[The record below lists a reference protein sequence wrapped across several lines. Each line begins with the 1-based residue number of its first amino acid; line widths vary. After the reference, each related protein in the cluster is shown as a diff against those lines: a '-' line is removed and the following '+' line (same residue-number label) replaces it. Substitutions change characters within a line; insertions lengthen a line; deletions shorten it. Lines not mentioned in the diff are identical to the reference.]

1 MDRRSDGAGLRAAWR
16 ALAGG
21 DQIEGWRTISVASQ
35 ATCRIVA
42 GRRFPENEESLLVG
56 FSTAVVP
63 PTDQL
68 PRGRGFH
75 VSRADVTATGLQ
87 GSWIAVSRQATGSLD
102 LFELMAEDLV
112 ASVSMQQRGDEQR
125 ALQFVLA
132 RIRAWQDFMQREG
145 DGVLSA
151 DAELGLVGELHVLS
165 QVLDSASDRYAA
177 VDAWRGPVG
186 GLQDFVIGQG
196 AIEVKATV
204 APAGF
209 PARIGSLMQLD
220 DSLLRPLFLAGVR
233 LALAADGCTLPESI
247 ATIKETLKDEDV
259 ARRHF
264 ETRLLHA
271 GYLESAQG
279 HYVRRF
285 IVDEVITL
293 RVSGTTPRL
302 TRANVPAAVVDAQYE
317 LDLSQIIGGR
327 IALADALAELG
338 GR

>member
-1 MDRRSDGAGLRAAWR
+1 MDPRSEGARLRAAWR

-21 DQIEGWRTISVASQ
+21 DQTEGWRTISVASPG
-35 ATCRIVA
+35 TCRIFA
-42 GRRFPENEESLLVG
+42 GRRFPENEESLLIG

-87 GSWIAVSRQATGSLD
+87 GSWIAVSRMATGSLD

-112 ASVSMQQRGDEQR
+112 GSVSAQQGRDEQR

-145 DGVLSA
+145 EGVLSA
-151 DAELGLVGELHVLS
+151 EAELGLMGELQILS
-165 QVLDSASDRYAA
+165 QVLDAASDLYAA
-177 VDAWRGPVG
+177 VDAWKGPLG
-186 GLQDFVIGQG
+186 GLQDFAIGQG
-196 AIEVKATV
+196 AMEVKATV
-204 APAGF
+204 APVGF

-220 DSLLRPLFLAGVR
+220 DSLLRPLFLVGVR
-233 LALAADGCTLPESI
+233 LAVAAGGRTLPESI
-247 ATIKETLKDEDV
+247 AAIKEALKDEQLTL
-259 ARRHF
+259 RLF

-271 GYLESAQG
+271 GYLESAKE

-285 IVDEVITL
+285 SVGEVIVL
-293 RVSGTTPRL
+293 RIAETTPRL
-302 TRANVPAAVVDAQYE
+302 TRANVPAAVSEAQYE
-317 LDLSQIIGGR
+317 LDLSLISEGR
-327 IALADALAELG
+327 TTLTDTLAELG

>member
-1 MDRRSDGAGLRAAWR
+1 MDRQSEGAGLRAAWR

-21 DQIEGWRTISVASQ
+21 HQAEGWRTISVASQ
-35 ATCRIVA
+35 RSCRIVA
-42 GRRFPENEESLLVG
+42 GRSFPENEESLLVG

-63 PTDQL
+63 STDQL

-87 GSWIAVSRQATGSLD
+87 GSWIAVSRKATGSLD

-112 ASVSMQQRGDEQR
+112 QSVSAQQGHDEQR

-151 DAELGLVGELHVLS
+151 EAEIGLIGELHVLS
-165 QVLDSASDRYAA
+165 QVLDTASDLYAA
-177 VDAWRGPVG
+177 VDAWKGPIG
-186 GLQDFVIGQG
+186 GLQDFAIDQG
-196 AIEVKATV
+196 AMEVKSTV
-204 APAGF
+204 APVGF

-220 DSLLRPLFLAGVR
+220 DSLLRPLFLVGVR
-233 LALAADGCTLPESI
+233 LALAAGGRTLPESI
-247 ATIKETLKDEDV
+247 TAIKEALKGEEV
-259 ARRHF
+259 ALRLF

-279 HYVRRF
+279 HYLRRF
-285 IVDEVITL
+285 SVDKVIAL
-293 RVSGTTPRL
+293 RISETTPRL
-302 TRANVPAAVVDAQYE
+302 TRANVPAAVSDAQYE
-317 LDLSQIIGGR
+317 LDLSLISEGR
-327 IALADALAELG
+327 TTLTDALAELG

>member
-1 MDRRSDGAGLRAAWR
+1 MDPRSEGAGLRAAWR

-21 DQIEGWRTISVASQ
+21 DQIEGWRTISIASPG
-35 ATCRIVA
+35 TCRIVA

-68 PRGRGFH
+68 PRGHGFH

-87 GSWIAVSRQATGSLD
+87 GSWISVSRNATGSLD
-102 LFELMAEDLV
+102 LFALMAEDLV
-112 ASVSMQQRGDEQR
+112 ASVSAQQRRDEQR

-132 RIRAWQDFMQREG
+132 RVRAWQDFMQREG
-145 DGVLSA
+145 DGVLGA
-151 DAELGLVGELHVLS
+151 EAELGLMGELHVLS
-165 QVLDSASDRYAA
+165 QVLDAAGDLYAA
-177 VDAWRGPVG
+177 VDAWKGPVG
-186 GLQDFVIGQG
+186 GLQDFLIGHG

-204 APAGF
+204 APVGF

-220 DSLLRPLFLAGVR
+220 DSLVRPLFLVGVR
-233 LALAADGCTLPESI
+233 LALATGGRTLPQ
-247 ATIKETLKDEDV
+247 AVAGLKEALNDEEP
-259 ARRHF
+259 ALRLF

-271 GYLESAQG
+271 GYLESAKG

-285 IVDEVITL
+285 GIDELIVL
-293 RVSGTTPRL
+293 RVSEATPRL
-302 TRANVPAAVVDAQYE
+302 TRANVPIAVSDAQYE
-317 LDLSQIIGGR
+317 LDLGLISGGR
-327 IALADALAELG
+327 TTLMDALAELG

>member
-1 MDRRSDGAGLRAAWR
+1 MDPRSEGAGLRAAWR

-21 DQIEGWRTISVASQ
+21 DQTEGWRSISVASPG
-35 ATCRIVA
+35 TCRVVA
-42 GRRFPENEESLLVG
+42 GRRFPENEESLLIG
-56 FSTAVVP
+56 FSTVVVP

-87 GSWIAVSRQATGSLD
+87 GSWIAVSRKATGSLD
-102 LFELMAEDLV
+102 LFGLMAEDLV
-112 ASVSMQQRGDEQR
+112 ASVSAQQGRDEQR

-151 DAELGLVGELHVLS
+151 EAEVGLIGELHVLS
-165 QVLDSASDRYAA
+165 QVLDAAGDLYAA
-177 VDAWRGPVG
+177 VDAWKGPVG
-186 GLQDFVIGQG
+186 GLQDFAIGQG
-196 AIEVKATV
+196 AMEVKATV
-204 APAGF
+204 APVGF

-220 DSLLRPLFLAGVR
+220 DSLLRPLFLVGVR
-233 LALAADGCTLPESI
+233 LALAAGGRTLPESI
-247 ATIKETLKDEDV
+247 AAIKEALKDEQV
-259 ARRHF
+259 ALRLF

-271 GYLESAQG
+271 GYLESAQE

-285 IVDEVITL
+285 SVDEVIAL
-293 RVSGTTPRL
+293 RISETTPRL
-302 TRANVPAAVVDAQYE
+302 TRANVPAAVSDAQYE
-317 LDLSQIIGGR
+317 LDLGLISEGR
-327 IALADALAELG
+327 TTLTDTLAELG

>member
-1 MDRRSDGAGLRAAWR
+1 MDRQSEGAGLRAAWR

-21 DQIEGWRTISVASQ
+21 DQTEGWRTISVASPG
-35 ATCRIVA
+35 TCRIVA
-42 GRRFPENEESLLVG
+42 GRRFPENEESLLIG

-87 GSWIAVSRQATGSLD
+87 GSWIAVSKKATGSLD

-112 ASVSMQQRGDEQR
+112 GSVSAQQGRDEQR

-151 DAELGLVGELHVLS
+151 EAELGLMGELHVLS
-165 QVLDSASDRYAA
+165 QVLDAASDLYAA
-177 VDAWRGPVG
+177 VDAWKGPLG
-186 GLQDFVIGQG
+186 GLQDFSIGQG
-196 AIEVKATV
+196 AMEVKATA
-204 APAGF
+204 APVGF

-220 DSLLRPLFLAGVR
+220 DSLVRPLFLVGVR
-233 LALAADGCTLPESI
+233 LAVAAGGRTLPESI
-247 ATIKETLKDEDV
+247 AAIKEALKDEPV
-259 ARRHF
+259 ALRLF

-271 GYLESAQG
+271 GYLESARE

-285 IVDEVITL
+285 SIDEVIAL
-293 RVSGTTPRL
+293 RVAETTPRL
-302 TRANVPAAVVDAQYE
+302 TRANVPAAISDALYE
-317 LDLSQIIGGR
+317 LDLSLISEGR
-327 IALADALAELG
+327 TTLTDTLAVLG